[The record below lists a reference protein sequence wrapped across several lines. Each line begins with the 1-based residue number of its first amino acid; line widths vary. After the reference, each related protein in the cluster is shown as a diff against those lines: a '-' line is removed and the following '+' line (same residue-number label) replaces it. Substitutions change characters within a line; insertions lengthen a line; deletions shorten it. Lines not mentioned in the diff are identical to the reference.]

1 MEKYSVKPNKKL
13 NRDLL
18 LYGFFMF
25 TFIIIIYFSLNVQ
38 EDPEDLKAFVL
49 LSALIVICY
58 CLFFLM
64 PVFIL
69 QENYQ
74 KYNKRTEVVLLEDH
88 IIINKEVIKI
98 ESIKKKN
105 IYDIYKNI
113 NEFTRFATLTY
124 TEYFY

>member
-49 LSALIVICY
+49 L
-58 CLFFLM
+58 
-64 PVFIL
+64 
-69 QENYQ
+69 
-74 KYNKRTEVVLLEDH
+74 
-88 IIINKEVIKI
+88 
-98 ESIKKKN
+98 
-105 IYDIYKNI
+105 
-113 NEFTRFATLTY
+113 
-124 TEYFY
+124 